1 MLRWLGLTLVVLLAL
16 QLVVFLGAAD
26 WNDSAFQQVLIDR
39 LVDQAPMG
47 LVGLLLM
54 LIGSRLDQ
62 PTAMRTPIRWVV
74 CGLSSL
80 LAVAMIAVVP
90 MVVAS
95 NQTIET
101 KANETIA
108 EVNKQLEEARQQTTD
123 EAFAL
128 QWGEQ
133 LAQAGRLAAGA
144 SDEEKIKAAQE
155 LFKQQLPEMETAA
168 EKQISEVEIQRDR
181 ALLKGTF
188 GGTVSAVVM
197 AVAFVLLALAAV
209 L

>member
-1 MLRWLGLTLVVLLAL
+1 MLRWIGLTLVVVLVL
-16 QLVVFLGAAD
+16 QLVVIVGAAE
-26 WNDSAFQQVLIDR
+26 WSDSTFQQVLVER

-54 LIGSRLDQ
+54 LVGSRLDH
-62 PTAMRTPIRWVV
+62 PTAARTPIRWVV
-74 CGLSSL
+74 CGVSSL
-80 LAVAMIAVVP
+80 LAIAMIAVVP
-90 MVVAS
+90 IAVAS

-128 QWGEQ
+128 KWGEQ
-133 LAQAGRLAAGA
+133 LAQAGQLPAGA
-144 SDEEKIKAAQE
+144 SDEEKIKAAQA
-155 LFKQQLPEMETAA
+155 LFKQQLPEMKAA
-168 EKQISEVEIQRDR
+168 IEKQVSEVETQRDR

-188 GGTVSAVVM
+188 AGTFSAVVM
-197 AVAFVLLALAAV
+197 AVAFVLLALASV

>member
-62 PTAMRTPIRWVV
+62 PTATRTPIRWVV

-108 EVNKQLEEARQQTTD
+108 EVNKQLEEARQQTSD

-133 LAQAGRLAAGA
+133 LAQAGQLAADA
-144 SDEEKIKAAQE
+144 TEEDKIR
-155 LFKQQLPEMETAA
+155 AA
-168 EKQISEVEIQRDR
+168 EQMVDSQITQMQDQLDKAEQQQSRESTQR
-181 ALLKGTF
+181 LLGVT
-188 GGTVSAVVM
+188 GSAVVM
-197 AVAFVLLALAAV
+197 AIAFVLLALVAV
-209 L
+209 F